1 MCVQVTLLTPILAA
15 KQRELTYYRQ
25 HDGIVKSVG
34 GLIRRARSGLR
45 DPRQR
50 PLNEAGGT
58 FPPHTDPGKMVTSSH
73 YLEAPRRLRAFVR
86 AHETSLVV
94 LAALVGTI
102 SGLVVA
108 AMSAAV
114 EGLHVLLFNLEMGD
128 RLSSQF
134 RIEPLRAL
142 LVPSLGGLLLGVAFL
157 LLLRWRP
164 AREIDPIEANALH
177 GGRMSFRGSLIVA
190 LQTVWSSGVGASVG
204 LEAGYTQLASGL
216 AASLGRGFH
225 LRRGD
230 QRIMVGCGA
239 AAAIAGAFGAPLA
252 GAFYAFELVIGGY
265 TPASL
270 TPVGVAAVAGYFV
283 AHGIHSDVAGR
294 RRRCGR
300 RCARARSRHRG
311 VARRPGGA
319 VRHRHHARRGAVRDV
334 ACQDQALAAAAA
346 GAGGPR
352 RRPARP
358 DNAAGDVVGARR
370 AAFCRICFNS
380 AFGARDHFHPESD
393 CFRHLAGIGF
403 RGGLFFATLFLGA
416 IGGHLFAGGFDAIW
430 PGLNL
435 SPNVYAIIGMSAL
448 SASVIGGPLTMS
460 FIALELT
467 GNLWLTTAVLV
478 AVIISTQ
485 ITRELFGYSFATW
498 RLHLRGE
505 TIRSAADVGW
515 IRDLTVRSLMR
526 RDVATVSANM
536 AIEEFRDKFPLGS
549 KTQVV
554 AVDGTGRYVG
564 LALVADAHAPDIKA
578 PDGLIGL
585 LHYRDVVLHPGMN
598 IQEAIAVFDA
608 AEAELLAVVDIDG
621 EHRPIGLLT
630 EAHAMRRYAEESE
643 QRRRE
648 VIGDI

>member
-1 MCVQVTLLTPILAA
+1 
-15 KQRELTYYRQ
+15 
-25 HDGIVKSVG
+25 
-34 GLIRRARSGLR
+34 
-45 DPRQR
+45 
-50 PLNEAGGT
+50 
-58 FPPHTDPGKMVTSSH
+58 
-73 YLEAPRRLRAFVR
+73 LRAFVR

-94 LAALVGTI
+94 LAALIGTI
-102 SGLVVA
+102 GGLVVA
-108 AMSAAV
+108 AMGAV
-114 EGLHVLLFNLEMGD
+114 VEVLHVVLFDLEMGD

-142 LVPSLGGLLLGVAFL
+142 LVPSLGGLLLGLAFL
-157 LLLRWRP
+157 LLQRFRP
-164 AREIDPIEANALH
+164 AREVDPIEANALH
-177 GGRMSFRGSLIVA
+177 GGRMSFRGSVIVA

-204 LEAGYTQLASGL
+204 LEAGYTQLASGI

-225 LRRGD
+225 LRRAD
-230 QRIMVGCGA
+230 QRMMVGCGA
-239 AAAIAGAFGAPLA
+239 AIAAAFGAPLA

-283 AHGIHSDVAGR
+283 AHGFTELTLGVGIGPVGDVLGR
-294 RRRCGR
+294 DLAVAALLGIV
-300 RCARARSRHRG
+300 AALVGITIMRG
-311 VARRPGGA
+311 VTLCEMLLSRIRLWPPLRPALGGLGVGLLA
-319 VRHRHHARRGAVRDV
+319 LITPQVMSSGHGALHFAGFVSIPLQVV
-334 ACQDQALAAAAA
+334 ATIFLLKALASIISL
-346 GAGGPR
+346 G
-352 RRPARP
+352 
-358 DNAAGDVVGARR
+358 
-370 AAFCRICFNS
+370 S
-380 AFGARDHFHPESD
+380 
-393 CFRHLAGIGF
+393 GF

-416 IGGHLFAGGFDAIW
+416 LGGHLFAAGFDTVW

-460 FIALELT
+460 FIALEST

-505 TIRSAADVGW
+505 TIRSAADIGW

-526 RDVATVSANM
+526 QDLATVDAGM
-536 AIEEFRDKFPLGS
+536 GIEEFREKFPLGS

-554 AVDGTGRYVG
+554 AVDGAGRYVG
-564 LALVADAHAPDIKA
+564 LALVADAHTPDVA
-578 PDGLIGL
+578 AANGLIDL

-608 AEAELLAVVDIDG
+608 AEAETLVVVDTDG
-621 EHRPIGLLT
+621 EHRPIGVLS

-648 VIGDI
+648 VLGEV

>member
-1 MCVQVTLLTPILAA
+1 
-15 KQRELTYYRQ
+15 
-25 HDGIVKSVG
+25 
-34 GLIRRARSGLR
+34 
-45 DPRQR
+45 
-50 PLNEAGGT
+50 
-58 FPPHTDPGKMVTSSH
+58 MVTTSR

-94 LAALVGTI
+94 LAGLVGTTG
-102 SGLVVA
+102 GLVVV
-108 AMSAAV
+108 AMSMAV
-114 EGLHVLLFNLEMGD
+114 AGLHTLLFDISIRE
-128 RLSSQF
+128 RLSSQPS
-134 RIEPLRAL
+134 IAPLRAL
-142 LVPSLGGLLLGVAFL
+142 LVPSLGGLVLGLAFL

-177 GGRMSFRGSLIVA
+177 GGRMSFRGSVIVA

-225 LRRGD
+225 LRRAD

-283 AHGIHSDVAGR
+283 THGFAALSLGIGVGPVGDIRGR
-294 RRRCGR
+294 DLAIAALLGIL
-300 RCARARSRHRG
+300 AALFGIVIMRG
-311 VARRPGGA
+311 VALCETLLSKTGLWPP
-319 VRHRHHARRGAVRDV
+319 
-334 ACQDQALAAAAA
+334 L
-346 GAGGPR
+346 
-352 RRPARP
+352 RPALGGL
-358 DNAAGDVVGARR
+358 AVGLLALLTPQVM
-370 AAFCRICFNS
+370 S
-380 AFGARDHFHPESD
+380 SGHGALHF
-393 CFRHLAGIGF
+393 AGIVSMPLAFIAAVFVLKAIASVISLGSGF
-403 RGGLFFATLFLGA
+403 RGGLFFATLLLGVL
-416 IGGHLFAGGFDAIW
+416 GGHLFAAGFDTIW

-435 SPNVYAIIGMSAL
+435 DPNVYAIVGMSAL

-460 FIALELT
+460 FIALEST

-515 IRDLTVRSLMR
+515 IRDLTVGRLMR
-526 RDVATVSANM
+526 QDLATVNAEM
-536 AIEEFRDKFPLGS
+536 RIEEFRGKFPLGS
-549 KTQVV
+549 KNRVV
-554 AVDGTGRYVG
+554 AVDAAGRYVG
-564 LALVADAHAPDIKA
+564 LALVAEAHAPDVDA
-578 PDGLIGL
+578 AGGLAGI
-585 LHYRDVVLHPGMN
+585 LHYRDVVLHPVMN

-608 AEAELLAVVDIDG
+608 AEAESLVVVETGG
-621 EHRPIGLLT
+621 EQRPIGILS

-648 VIGDI
+648 AVGDL

>member
-1 MCVQVTLLTPILAA
+1 
-15 KQRELTYYRQ
+15 
-25 HDGIVKSVG
+25 
-34 GLIRRARSGLR
+34 
-45 DPRQR
+45 
-50 PLNEAGGT
+50 
-58 FPPHTDPGKMVTSSH
+58 MVTSSRF
-73 YLEAPRRLRAFVR
+73 LEAPRRLRAFVR

-94 LAALVGTI
+94 LAALIGVIG
-102 SGLVVA
+102 GLVVA
-108 AMSAAV
+108 AMSALV
-114 EGLHVLLFNLEMGD
+114 EGMHVLLFNIEIGE
-128 RLSSQF
+128 RLSSQYA
-134 RIEPLRAL
+134 IDPLRAL

-157 LLLRWRP
+157 VLQRFRP

-177 GGRMSFRGSLIVA
+177 GGRMSFRGSVIVA

-225 LRRGD
+225 LRRAD

-283 AHGIHSDVAGR
+283 AHAFTVLSFGVGIGPVGDVLGR
-294 RRRCGR
+294 DLAIAALLGVL
-300 RCARARSRHRG
+300 AALFGIGIMRG
-311 VARRPGGA
+311 VALCETLL
-319 VRHRHHARRGAVRDV
+319 ARTR
-334 ACQDQALAAAAA
+334 LWT
-346 GAGGPR
+346 PL
-352 RRPARP
+352 RPALGGLGVGLLALITP
-358 DNAAGDVVGARR
+358 QVMSSGHGALHFAGFVSIPLSVVATIFVLKAIASVISLG
-370 AAFCRICFNS
+370 S
-380 AFGARDHFHPESD
+380 
-393 CFRHLAGIGF
+393 GF

-416 IGGHLFAGGFDAIW
+416 LGGHLFAGGFDAIW
-430 PGLNL
+430 PGLDL

-460 FIALELT
+460 FIALEST
-467 GNLWLTTAVLV
+467 GNLWLSTAVLV

-526 RDVATVSANM
+526 QDLATVNATMGIS
-536 AIEEFRDKFPLGS
+536 EFRDKFPLGS
-549 KTQVV
+549 KNQVI
-554 AVDGTGRYVG
+554 AVDGNGRYVG
-564 LALVADAHAPDIKA
+564 LALVADAHATDIEA
-578 PDGLIGL
+578 TGGLIDL
-585 LHYRDVVLHPGMN
+585 LHFRDVVLHPGMN

-608 AEAELLAVVDIDG
+608 AEAESLAVVDIDG
-621 EHRPIGLLT
+621 EHRPIGVLS

-648 VIGDI
+648 ALGEV

>member
-1 MCVQVTLLTPILAA
+1 MI
-15 KQRELTYYRQ
+15 
-25 HDGIVKSVG
+25 
-34 GLIRRARSGLR
+34 
-45 DPRQR
+45 
-50 PLNEAGGT
+50 
-58 FPPHTDPGKMVTSSH
+58 TSSR

-94 LAALVGTI
+94 LALLIGTI
-102 SGLVVA
+102 GGLVVA
-108 AMSAAV
+108 AMSNAV
-114 EGLHVLLFNLEMGD
+114 EALHVVLFNLDWGD
-128 RLSSQF
+128 RLSSQY
-134 RIEPLRAL
+134 RIDPLRAL
-142 LVPSLGGLLLGVAFL
+142 LVPSLGGLLLGLAFL
-157 LLLRWRP
+157 LLARWRP

-177 GGRMSFRGSLIVA
+177 GGRMSFRGSVIVA

-216 AASLGRGFH
+216 AASLGRAFH
-225 LRRGD
+225 LRRVD

-283 AHGIHSDVAGR
+283 AHAFTVLSFGVGVGAVGDVLGRDLAIASLLGILAALVGIAIM
-294 RRRCGR
+294 
-300 RCARARSRHRG
+300 RG
-311 VARRPGGA
+311 VAL
-319 VRHRHHARRGAVRDV
+319 
-334 ACQDQALAAAAA
+334 CEALLAKTRLW
-346 GAGGPR
+346 PPL
-352 RRPARP
+352 RPALGGLLVGLLALVTP
-358 DNAAGDVVGARR
+358 QVMSSGHGALHFAGFVSIPLTVIATMFVLKAIASVVSLG
-370 AAFCRICFNS
+370 S
-380 AFGARDHFHPESD
+380 
-393 CFRHLAGIGF
+393 GF
-403 RGGLFFATLFLGA
+403 RGGLFFAALFLGA
-416 IGGHLFAGGFDAIW
+416 LGGHLFAAGFDVIW

-435 SPNVYAIIGMSAL
+435 NPNVYAIIGMSAL

-460 FIALELT
+460 FIALEST

-505 TIRSAADVGW
+505 TIRSAADIGW

-526 RDVATVSANM
+526 PDVVTANIDM
-536 AIEEFRDKFPLGS
+536 AIEEFRSKFPLGS

-554 AVDGTGRYVG
+554 AVDAAGRYAG
-564 LALVADAHAPDIKA
+564 LALVAEAHAPDIE
-578 PDGLIGL
+578 PSNGLSGI
-585 LHYRDVVLHPGMN
+585 LHYRDVVLYPVMN
-598 IQEAIAVFDA
+598 IQEAIAVFDF
-608 AEAELLAVVDIDG
+608 AEAELLVVVEGDD
-621 EHRPIGLLT
+621 EWRPIGILN

-648 VIGDI
+648 AIGHI

>member
-1 MCVQVTLLTPILAA
+1 
-15 KQRELTYYRQ
+15 
-25 HDGIVKSVG
+25 
-34 GLIRRARSGLR
+34 
-45 DPRQR
+45 
-50 PLNEAGGT
+50 
-58 FPPHTDPGKMVTSSH
+58 MVITSN

-102 SGLVVA
+102 GGLVVV
-108 AMSAAV
+108 AMSVAV
-114 EGLHVLLFNLEMGD
+114 AGLHALLFNISIRE
-128 RLSSQF
+128 RLSSQIS
-134 RIEPLRAL
+134 IEPLRAL

-177 GGRMSFRGSLIVA
+177 GGRMSFRGSVIVA

-225 LRRGD
+225 LRRAD

-239 AAAIAGAFGAPLA
+239 AAAISGAFGAPLA

-283 AHGIHSDVAGR
+283 THGFAALRLGIGVGPVGDILGRDLAVAAMLGILAALF
-294 RRRCGR
+294 GI
-300 RCARARSRHRG
+300 AIMRG
-311 VARRPGGA
+311 VALCETLLSKTGLWPP
-319 VRHRHHARRGAVRDV
+319 
-334 ACQDQALAAAAA
+334 L
-346 GAGGPR
+346 
-352 RRPARP
+352 RPALGGL
-358 DNAAGDVVGARR
+358 AVGLLALQTPQVM
-370 AAFCRICFNS
+370 S
-380 AFGARDHFHPESD
+380 SGHGALHF
-393 CFRHLAGIGF
+393 AGIVSMPLAVIATVFVLKAMASVISLGSGF
-403 RGGLFFATLFLGA
+403 RGGLFFATLLMGALG
-416 IGGHLFAGGFDAIW
+416 GRLFAAGVDTVW
-430 PGLNL
+430 PGLDL
-435 SPNVYAIIGMSAL
+435 DPNVYAIIGMSAL

-460 FIALELT
+460 FIALEST

-515 IRDLTVRSLMR
+515 IRDLTVQRLMR
-526 RDVATVSANM
+526 PDVTTVNADM
-536 AIEEFRDKFPLGS
+536 GIEEFRGKFPLGS
-549 KTQVV
+549 KTRVV
-554 AVDGTGRYVG
+554 AVDATGRYVG
-564 LALVADAHAPDIKA
+564 LALVAEAHAPDIEA
-578 PDGLIGL
+578 RNGLIDM
-585 LHYRDVVLHPGMN
+585 LHHRDVVLHPVMN

-608 AEAELLAVVDIDG
+608 AEAESLVVVETGG
-621 EHRPIGLLT
+621 EHRPVGILT

-648 VIGDI
+648 AVGDI